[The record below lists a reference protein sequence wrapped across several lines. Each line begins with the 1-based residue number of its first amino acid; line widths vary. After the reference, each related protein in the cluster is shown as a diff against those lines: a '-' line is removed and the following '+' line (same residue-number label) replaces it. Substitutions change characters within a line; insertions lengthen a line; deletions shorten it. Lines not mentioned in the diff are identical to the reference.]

1 MLFPKRSGPN
11 FQNLEML
18 PYLEKGS
25 LQIKL
30 RILRG
35 GAHHRLY
42 GWAPSRVANV
52 LIRDRKGGGNVS
64 METETG
70 VIQSQVKKCLEP
82 PTARRS
88 KEKDSCQDTL
98 GEA

>member
-1 MLFPKRSGPN
+1 
-11 FQNLEML
+11 ML

-52 LIRDRKGGGNVS
+52 VIRDRKGGGNVS

-70 VIQSQVKKCLEP
+70 VI
-82 PTARRS
+82 
-88 KEKDSCQDTL
+88 
-98 GEA
+98 